1 MKLPVP
7 VQKLIKPILER
18 MTPDVPTTPMNTASG
33 LQRDVAPGLEELE
46 STNISRDR
54 HSQSAEIRNM
64 VENDPRWDRMLY
76 KLGSD
81 ASYKNFTVV
90 VESADGKRMQKQAQ
104 AIIDRTRFLIKDKQ
118 KLRGWT
124 KGLLRDGDL
133 FLQLIVDTETR
144 EITRAKKLAAE
155 ITHTRLNAE
164 GNFPEDKKPYY
175 QKTPHNPIDA
185 EREFDEWEIVHL
197 RWDHE
202 DGKQY
207 GKSVLASSR
216 LAHRRLESGEKDVA
230 VRRKIR
236 AGTKRHHKVG
246 TEKQP
251 GNQKDVNAYKEEQKE
266 TLKKPGEATQDFITN
281 HLVEITTLDGD
292 GTIGELDDLK
302 WIEGLFSIATG
313 IPQALLSGGR
323 ETATN
328 FTVIKEQE
336 EDYLRVIG
344 DIDEVLEEAFVQIFD
359 LALLLKGINP
369 DSVVYVFNW
378 GAKDREDVDRKVL
391 RAERYQAIGLSF
403 ETVFNTM
410 DIDGITY
417 EEELERIKK
426 QREEGIIPYLGP
438 TSRPRSQT
446 QRGMETEIEA
456 PTLESIMDNI
466 QSLRESLISNNHSES
481 V

>member
-1 MKLPVP
+1 MKLRER
-7 VQKLIKPILER
+7 VQNIIKPLLER
-18 MTPDVPTTPMNTASG
+18 MIPDVPSNPMNAKSG
-33 LQRDVAPGLEELE
+33 LQRNVPTGLEELE
-46 STNISRDR
+46 TANLSRDR
-54 HSQSAEIRNM
+54 HSQSAEIRSM

-76 KLGSD
+76 KLSSD

-104 AIIDRTRFLIKDKQ
+104 AVIDRTRFLIKDKQ

-133 FLQLIVDTETR
+133 FLQLIVDAGTR
-144 EITRAKKLAAE
+144 EITDAKKLAAE
-155 ITHTRLNAE
+155 ITHTRMNAVGE
-164 GNFPEDKKPYY
+164 FPEDKKPYY
-175 QKTPHNPIDA
+175 QKSPMSPDP
-185 EREFDEWEIVHL
+185 EREFEEWEIVHL

-202 DGKQY
+202 DGQQY

-216 LAHRRLESGEKDVA
+216 LAHRRLESGEKDMA
-230 VRRKIR
+230 VRRKVR
-236 AGTKRHHKVG
+236 AGIKRQHKLG
-246 TEKQP
+246 SDSKAATP
-251 GNQKDVNAYKEEQKE
+251 KDIEDYKKEQKE
-266 TLKKPGEATQDFITN
+266 TLNKPGEASQDIFTN
-281 HLVEITTLDGD
+281 HLVEITTLMGD
-292 GTIGELDDLK
+292 ENIGEIEDLK

-359 LALLLKGINP
+359 FALMLKGINP
-369 DSVVYVFNW
+369 DSVVYTFNW
-378 GAKDREDVDRKVL
+378 GAKDREDIDRKVL
-391 RAERYQAIGLSF
+391 RAERLQSIGLSF

-410 DIDGITY
+410 DLDGITY

-426 QREEGIIPYLGP
+426 QKEGGIIPYRGP

-446 QRGMETEIEA
+446 QRGMETEIES
-456 PTLESIMDNI
+456 PTLEQLVEDI
-466 QSLRESLISNNHSES
+466 QLIREQLANLDTEG

>member
-18 MTPDVPTTPMNTASG
+18 MTPDVPATPINTTQG
-33 LQRDVAPGLEELE
+33 LQRNVAPGLEKLE
-46 STNISRDR
+46 VETLSRDR
-54 HSQSAEIRNM
+54 HSQSAEIRTM
-64 VENDPRWDRMLY
+64 VETDPRWDRMLY
-76 KLGSD
+76 KLSSD

-104 AIIDRTRFLIKDKQ
+104 AIIDRTRHLIKDKQ

-144 EITRAKKLAAE
+144 EITKAKKLAAE
-155 ITHTRLNAE
+155 ITHSRMDAE

-175 QKTPHNPIDA
+175 QKSPLGLTEA
-185 EREFDEWEIVHL
+185 EREFEDWEIVHL
-197 RWDHE
+197 KWDHE

-230 VRRKIR
+230 VRRKVR
-236 AGTKRHHKVG
+236 AGIKRQHKIG
-246 TEKQP
+246 TEKNP
-251 GNQKDVNAYKEEQKE
+251 GTQKDVDAYREEQKE
-266 TLKKPGEATQDFITN
+266 TLNKPGEASQDIFTN
-281 HLVEITTLDGD
+281 HFVEIKTLAGD
-292 GTIGELDDLK
+292 ETIGELDDLK

-378 GAKDREDVDRKVL
+378 GAKDREDTDRKVL
-391 RAERYQAIGLSF
+391 RAERLQGIGLSF

-410 DIDGITY
+410 DIDSITY

-426 QREEGIIPYLGP
+426 QRKEGIIPYLGP
-438 TSRPRSQT
+438 TSRPRSLT
-446 QRGMETEIEA
+446 QRGMETDIES
-456 PTLESIMDNI
+456 PTLESVIENLNN
-466 QSLRESLISNNHSES
+466 LREQLISNNHNQS